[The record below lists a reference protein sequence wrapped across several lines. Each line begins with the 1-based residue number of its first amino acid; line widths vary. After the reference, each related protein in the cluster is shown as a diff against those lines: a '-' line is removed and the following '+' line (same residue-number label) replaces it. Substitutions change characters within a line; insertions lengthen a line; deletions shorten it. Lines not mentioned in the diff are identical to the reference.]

1 MPKRLSSLEVAMLD
15 LDSFRTPAQ
24 VGTVNILDGSA
35 STLDYQRLLKLVGE
49 RLCYVPRYRQ
59 RVRSLP
65 LRLAGPVWVDDDAF
79 EVGYHVRRA
88 ALPRPGTA
96 EQLHE
101 LVSRVMARRLDRSRP
116 LWEMYFVEG
125 LADRR
130 VALVTKTHLC
140 LVDGVDAVD
149 LAQVL
154 LDSGQ
159 DAGSGRQ
166 APSVWRPASPPTTA
180 ELLTG
185 ALWQAVLDPDLA
197 VQNVRGVVA
206 GAVSIAQ
213 AVGDTL
219 NAVGRPLAELAEN
232 FLPGGRPAVPSFAGT
247 VSEERRTAAVAVPL
261 SDLRAVA
268 AHHDLTVHDVVL
280 GVVSGGLR
288 AWLATRGESVSDASV
303 TALVPMSVTEDGREP
318 TSLGS
323 AVTSH
328 LQELPIGGPD
338 ALLRLQQI
346 AAGTRVH
353 RDTGRAVGA
362 RVLSELAGFAPP
374 TLHVL
379 GVRASTEIL
388 SAPYDVLVSNV
399 PGPQVPLY
407 AAGARLLASY
417 PILPLSPGH
426 LLAVGVTSYL
436 GEVHFGL
443 TGDRDGLSDLEVL
456 AQCLTKAV
464 AELLDTTG
472 QEHGVR
478 RSAVK
483 AARREASR
491 RKTGSAARRGTG
503 PRVRSRGAATQARSV
518 RARSVRARTGGHRGQ
533 AATGRDGTQL
543 GSFHGDAD

>member
-1 MPKRLSSLEVAMLD
+1 MPKRLSSLEVAMLA
-15 LDSFRTPAQ
+15 LDSSRTPAQ

-35 STLDYQRLLKLVGE
+35 RTLDYERLLKLVGE

-65 LRLAGPVWVDDDAF
+65 LRLASPVWVDDDAF

-101 LVSRVMARRLDRSRP
+101 LVSRVMSRRLDRSRP
-116 LWEMYFVEG
+116 LWEMYLVEG
-125 LADRR
+125 LADGR

-154 LDSGQ
+154 LDSDQ
-159 DAGSGRQ
+159 HAGSAPQ
-166 APSVWRPASPPTTA
+166 APSVWHPASPTTA

-185 ALWQAVLDPDLA
+185 ALWQAALDPNLA

-219 NAVGRPLAELAEN
+219 NAVGRPLTELAEN
-232 FLPGGRPAVPSFAGT
+232 LLPGGRPSVRSFAGT
-247 VSEERRTAAVAVPL
+247 VSEERRTATVAVPL

-268 AHHDLTVHDVVL
+268 THHGLTVHDAVL

-318 TSLGS
+318 TSLGC

-328 LQELPIGGPD
+328 LQELPIGEPD

-379 GVRASTEIL
+379 GVRASAETL
-388 SAPYDVLVSNV
+388 SAPYDILVSNV

-407 AAGARLLASY
+407 AAGAPLLASY
-417 PILPLSPGH
+417 PIVPLSPGH

-443 TGDRDGLSDLEVL
+443 TGDRDALSDLEVL
-456 AQCLTKAV
+456 AQCLTQAV

-472 QEHGVR
+472 QEHRVR

-503 PRVRSRGAATQARSV
+503 PRVRSRGAATQART
-518 RARSVRARTGGHRGQ
+518 ARARTRGHRGQ
-533 AATGRDGTQL
+533 GATGRDGTQL